1 MFEYAGGVALL
12 YENRMSKYSFIE
24 EITFEIK
31 NLQLEEDSLDE
42 NNRFHL

>member
-12 YENRMSKYSFIE
+12 YENRMSKFCFIE

-31 NLQLEEDSLDE
+31 NLELDNDTLEED
-42 NNRFHL
+42 NKFHM